1 MNSCSFVGRLV
12 DNPEL
17 RYTPS
22 GVGISTF
29 TLAVERKFKNKN
41 GERETDFLDC
51 QAWRGLSEVI
61 ANHCKK
67 GNQIGIVARYQ
78 KRKYQNNEGQNRY
91 AHEFVVS
98 ELTFCQKANSNSR
111 GNTVNSNT
119 GQSGSSGDPFKS
131 DGKPIDISDDD
142 LPFR

>member
-1 MNSCSFVGRLV
+1 MNSCNFIGRLV
-12 DNPEL
+12 DSPEL
-17 RYTPS
+17 RYTTS

-29 TLAVERKFKNKN
+29 TLAVERNFKNKD
-41 GERETDFLDC
+41 GERETDFLNC

-67 GNQIGIVARYQ
+67 GDQIGIVARYQ

-98 ELTFCQKANSNSR
+98 ELTFCQKANSNSG
-111 GNTVNSNT
+111 GNAGNSNT
-119 GQSGSSGDPFKS
+119 GQSGSSDDPFAN
-131 DGKPIDISDDD
+131 DGKPVDISDDN
-142 LPFR
+142 LPF